1 MRAEALLLAALVAAG
16 AGRAGAQAPGE
27 CELGRAEGEIDVGG
41 VYAKVFNTGSLF
53 FGNTS
58 QAAYEVP
65 KGSGKSPIFAA
76 GLWVGGLVEGELRVA
91 GATYADFE
99 FWPGPLDPATG
110 RPPNPND
117 CSDYDRIWR
126 VSRHDVAEY
135 YRTGVAARDLAE
147 WPFDLGAPVLDGD
160 GDSTNYNLAGGDQ
173 PAISGDQILWW
184 VMNDVGNHHRNSLV
198 PPIGIE
204 VQTSVFG
211 FGGGPRALNQATF
224 YRYRLVNRGPVAL
237 DSAYV
242 AVFADPDLGDAGD
255 DYSGSDTLR
264 QMGFVFNADDADGN
278 GSGSTYGAPA
288 PAFGIQVVEGP
299 VALPNTRD
307 DDGDGETDESGERAG
322 LTAFLNFLGGA
333 AFPALDPANGEQMY
347 QVMRGRW
354 VDGTPVTQGGYGLNP
369 GSTDTT
375 TTMYS
380 GDPVPPHFWS
390 ERCPGGFPPSC
401 GSPAQPGDRRF
412 YLSTGPF
419 RLAPAGSEEV
429 LVSMVFGQGGDHL
442 DSITELR
449 RASHYA
455 QNAHDAGLLDPH
467 RVPGFVQPVLP
478 AAIEL
483 RRPAPNPFDDA
494 ATIGITLPAAAD
506 VRVALFDVLGRAVL
520 TAQDGPLEAGAHEVT
535 IDAAGL
541 APGAYLA
548 RVWVAGQDAGAF
560 PLTRR

>member
-65 KGSGKSPIFAA
+65 KGSGRSPIFAA

-173 PAISGDQILWW
+173 PAISGDQMLWW

-224 YRYRLVNRGPVAL
+224 YRYSLINRGSADV
-237 DSAYV
+237 DSAY
-242 AVFADPDLGDAGD
+242 ATVFVDPDLGDATD
-255 DYSGSDTLR
+255 DQVGSDTLLDLT
-264 QMGFVFNADDADGN
+264 FVYNADDEDGPPTCPWCY
-278 GSGSTYGAPA
+278 GLVPPTQGVTIIAGPSSSAGGSTAGRLGMTSNLVFYG
-288 PAFGIQVVEGP
+288 
-299 VALPNTRD
+299 
-307 DDGDGETDESGERAG
+307 G
-322 LTAFLNFLGGA
+322 LTPPQA
-333 AFPALDPANGEQMY
+333 DPNNGPQMY
-347 QVMRGRW
+347 WTMQGRW
-354 VDGTPVTQGGYGLNP
+354 TDGTPMTQGNSGLNP

-375 TTMYS
+375 TFQYP
-380 GDPVPPHFWS
+380 GDPIPPRFWS
-390 ERCPGGFPPSC
+390 ERCPSVPC
-401 GSPAQPGDRRF
+401 GAAILGSDRRF
-412 YLSTGPF
+412 LISTGPF
-419 RLAPAGSEEV
+419 LLPAAGNMEV
-429 LVSMVFGQGGDHL
+429 LIAMPFAQGSNHL
-442 DSITELR
+442 ASVDALR
-449 RASHYA
+449 RATA
-455 QNAHDAGLLDPH
+455 VVRNAYEAGLLDAQT
-467 RVPGFVQPVLP
+467 VPGFIAPDLP
-478 AAIEL
+478 PRIEL

-494 ATIGITLPAAAD
+494 ATIGITLPAAAH
-506 VRVALFDVLGRAVL
+506 VRVALFDVLGREVL